1 MPASVAFLRA
11 LASAFMPSQP
21 TSSLLSDDALELAA
35 VLEVLADAEL
45 SDEDSV
51 LAELELAEELAS
63 VELVRPSPRTVA
75 APKATATMSAMQM
88 VPIAMLRGERFGPTF
103 AWAGL
108 YVELRVGASPTGVPQ
123 S

>member
-1 MPASVAFLRA
+1 MKIAIV
-11 LASAFMPSQP
+11 
-21 TSSLLSDDALELAA
+21 TDAWAPQVNGVVRTLQAVRA

-51 LAELELAEELAS
+51 LAEPELAEELAS

-75 APKATATMSAMQM
+75 APNATATMSAMQM

-108 YVELRVGASPTGVPQ
+108 YVELRVGALPTGVPQ
-123 S
+123 SWQ